1 MSTESSPSTSQATL
15 SGIEDARIQVVTSNR
30 SFQRLVIRTLGSMGA
45 RVLPCRMDPEVVKP
59 DLLPQD
65 LYIIDADSN
74 GETLSHLLRELSD
87 KQADAHKLV
96 VSRTLN
102 VSFLQELVGQGINH
116 LIAKPTCTAAEDLID
131 ERELVVTVQKLLNRD
146 IFGLEKYL
154 PSWGIPLFHQR
165 IRSRIEKAPALE
177 CLERF
182 LDQLDCQPG
191 IVLAIMTAAD
201 ELLMNALYDAPTGNG
216 TSSGRARLRKVDLRY
231 ACDGQNVALSVTDQ
245 FGSLKR
251 ETLVRYLCRVRDGEM
266 AEIESKP
273 GGAGLGLLMVRQSAT
288 QLVVNIEP
296 GVRTEVIASFYVRSG
311 VRAFRKSGQSLH
323 IFVV

>member
-1 MSTESSPSTSQATL
+1 M
-15 SGIEDARIQVVTSNR
+15 VTSNR
-30 SFQRLVIRTLGSMGA
+30 SFQRLVIRTLGAMGA
-45 RVLPCRMDPEVVKP
+45 RVLPCRTDH
-59 DLLPQD
+59 DLQPQD
-65 LYIIDADSN
+65 LYIIDADSSS
-74 GETLSHLLRELSD
+74 EPLSHLLQELSD

-102 VSFLQELVGQGINH
+102 VSFLQDLVDQGINH
-116 LIAKPTCTAAEDLID
+116 LIAKPTCTGAAEDLID

-201 ELLMNALYDAPTGNG
+201 ELLMNALYDAPAGNG
-216 TSSGRARLRKVDLRY
+216 SSGRARLRKVDLRY
-231 ACDGQNVALSVTDQ
+231 ACDGKNVALSVTDH

-266 AEIESKP
+266 AEIESKS

-296 GVRTEVIASFYVRSG
+296 GARTEVIASFYVRSG
-311 VRAFRKSGQSLH
+311 VRAFRRSGQSLH
-323 IFVV
+323 IFVNT